1 MSTRVPAV
9 ERAARVLEFL
19 AQRPHVPQTAA
30 QISAALGIHRATAH
44 ATATAL
50 TELDLLTRD
59 EQTKTYSLGPGAV
72 SIGAGAIDRYPGARA
87 AREEMH
93 RLARELDL
101 SCLVC
106 VRVDDDMVALDHV
119 GSDELPS
126 RPRVRDGERYPLRPP
141 AGTVFWAWEPEEAI
155 EAWLA
160 RTVPE
165 ATDAELAVYRDTL
178 ATVRER
184 GYSHGAESEVELD
197 GIELVHRL
205 ERASTERER
214 ARLAQ
219 ALAAVLRAGG
229 SGQTGDVRRV
239 GVNYVIAPI
248 FGLVGEV
255 VMALTLYGRPG
266 QLTVANAQRYA
277 APLLAAT
284 RAVTSSIGGTTPG
297 TQRAAA

>member
-1 MSTRVPAV
+1 MPTRVPAV
-9 ERAARVLEFL
+9 ERAAQILELL
-19 AQRPHVPQTAA
+19 AERPHLPHTAA
-30 QISAALGIHRATAH
+30 QIATALGIHRATAH

-59 EQTKTYSLGPGAV
+59 EETKTYLLGPGAV
-72 SIGAGAIDRYPGARA
+72 RIGTAAVNRYPGARA
-87 AREEMH
+87 AREEMY
-93 RLARELDL
+93 RLSRELEL

-106 VRVDDDMVALDHV
+106 VRAGDDMVAIDHV

-141 AGTVFWAWEPEEAI
+141 AGTVFWAWEPEPAI
-155 EAWLA
+155 EAWLT
-160 RTVPE
+160 RTAP
-165 ATDAELAVYRDTL
+165 DASQAERAVYRDTL

-197 GIELVHRL
+197 GIELVRRL
-205 ERASTERER
+205 ERASSDRER

-219 ALAAVLRAGG
+219 ALAAVLRAGPG
-229 SGQTGDVRRV
+229 GRSAGAPDMA
-239 GVNYVIAPI
+239 VNYVIAPV
-248 FGLVGEV
+248 FGPAGEV

-277 APLLAAT
+277 EPLLAAT
-284 RAVTSSIGGTTPG
+284 RALTAAIEGTAPG
-297 TQRAAA
+297 TRRAAA